1 MVEVICDTSFLI
13 HLSTNKIK
21 NLSNIETE
29 IGPISFVV
37 PKIVVK
43 ELEHLLEDS
52 DKKIIAEKIHDDAL
66 LNLEGMDSKM
76 LSLLA
81 QNNIITLDDFA
92 DLATFELIDK
102 EVGIFKD
109 LELDQR
115 VVDGMI
121 MKAREKWFAEE
132 K

>member
-1 MVEVICDTSFLI
+1 MSW
-13 HLSTNKIK
+13 
-21 NLSNIETE
+21 
-29 IGPISFVV
+29 
-37 PKIVVK
+37 
-43 ELEHLLEDS
+43 
-52 DKKIIAEKIHDDAL
+52 IIAEKIHDDAL

-102 EVGIFKD
+102 EEGIFKD